1 MTGESGS
8 EDESTSLSSSPPV
21 LSFLFL
27 VQILKLRIRSRL
39 PSSPREQRKEKENSR
54 TCYCRG
60 RGKFFK
66 AAPSF
71 LFFREG
77 GEDAAAVAPLLP
89 FHVTRKPPPPDKG
102 DETESSPL
110 CSHVLFLD
118 FCAFFDLPAT
128 KG

>member
-8 EDESTSLSSSPPV
+8 EDESSSLSPPV

-39 PSSPREQRKEKENSR
+39 PSSPREQRKEEENSR

-71 LFFREG
+71 LFFSRGG

-89 FHVTRKPPPPDKG
+89 FHVTLKPPPPDKG
-102 DETESSPL
+102 DETESSPSVHM
-110 CSHVLFLD
+110 CYF
-118 FCAFFDLPAT
+118 
-128 KG
+128 